1 MPYEL
6 FIGAR
11 TYSSWSLRGW
21 LMFDPFDLPVK
32 TRMLNLYGG
41 DLPAEL
47 AAHGLA
53 PARLVPAM
61 RTPEGLVLGETLAM
75 AEHLA
80 EAHPDAG
87 LWPAAPAPRAAARWL
102 VAEMHAGFATLRA
115 ACPMQVLG
123 QYQGF
128 EVSAAVTADLA
139 RLDQLFAY
147 AETQRDAEGPWIF
160 GAWSLADA
168 FYAPVA
174 LRIAGYGLP
183 VSDRLAAYTAAMLAH
198 PSLRRWRALA
208 LTEVFERDPYPS
220 DLPRGAW
227 AGPAPLSARAVE
239 AGTPVNATCPFS
251 GRAITDLAEID
262 GRILGFCNPTCRD
275 KTVNDALAWPEVA
288 ALLG

>member
-21 LMFDPFDLPVK
+21 LMFEPFGLPVK
-32 TRMLNLYGG
+32 TRMIDLYGG
-41 DLPAEL
+41 NMAQQLAE
-47 AAHGLA
+47 HGLA
-53 PARLVPAM
+53 PARLLPVM
-61 RTPEGLVLGETLAM
+61 RTPEGHVLGETLAM

-87 LWPAAPAPRAAARWL
+87 LWPAAPAARAAARWL
-102 VAEMHAGFATLRA
+102 VAEMHAGFTALRG
-115 ACPMQVLG
+115 ACPMQLLG
-123 QYQGF
+123 QYKGF
-128 EVSAAVTADLA
+128 EVSDAVTADLA
-139 RLDQLFAY
+139 RLDQLFAH
-147 AETQRDAEGPWIF
+147 AETQRSTEGPWIF
-160 GAWSLADA
+160 GDWSLADA

-183 VSDRLAAYTAAMLAH
+183 VSDRLAAYTTAMLAQ

-220 DLPRGAW
+220 DLPRGPW
-227 AGPAPLSARAVE
+227 PGPAPLPARAIE
-239 AGTPVNATCPFS
+239 AGMPVNTACPFS

-275 KTVNDALAWPEVA
+275 KTVNDAMAWPEVA
-288 ALLG
+288 ALLD

>member
-80 EAHPDAG
+80 EAHPGAG
-87 LWPAAPAPRAAARWL
+87 LWPAAPAARAAARWL
-102 VAEMHAGFATLRA
+102 VAEMHAGFAALRA

-123 QYQGF
+123 QYQDF
-128 EVSAAVTADLA
+128 EVSAAVAADLA

-147 AETQRDAEGPWIF
+147 AETQRNADGPWIF
-160 GAWSLADA
+160 GTWSLADA

-198 PSLRRWRALA
+198 PSIRRWRALA
-208 LTEVFERDPYPS
+208 LTEVFDAPAPYAQP
-220 DLPRGAW
+220 LPLGPW
-227 AGPAPLSARAVE
+227 PGPALTKS
-239 AGTPVNATCPFS
+239 
-251 GRAITDLAEID
+251 
-262 GRILGFCNPTCRD
+262 
-275 KTVNDALAWPEVA
+275 
-288 ALLG
+288 